1 MILNIA
7 WKSFRTCDGLKLS
20 WQLPVLHI
28 MVFFE
33 VMHSYVLS
41 NLASIHKWDSVYILC
56 VLLCLLQATEASHPD
71 KEKLLH
77 ARRAQ
82 EEVAE
87 FTNEYKRRK
96 DIGMCIDSKTNQ

>member
-1 MILNIA
+1 MCSQILQAYI
-7 WKSFRTCDGLKLS
+7 SGI
-20 WQLPVLHI
+20 Q
-28 MVFFE
+28 
-33 VMHSYVLS
+33 
-41 NLASIHKWDSVYILC
+41 YILC
-56 VLLCLLQATEASHPD
+56 IFSCLLQATEASHPD

>member
-1 MILNIA
+1 MQSYLTSIFDQAEYEYQQYFFSQLLQLVIA
-7 WKSFRTCDGLKLS
+7 I
-20 WQLPVLHI
+20 Q
-28 MVFFE
+28 
-33 VMHSYVLS
+33 
-41 NLASIHKWDSVYILC
+41 SINQYILC
-56 VLLCLLQATEASHPD
+56 IFLCLLQATEASHPD